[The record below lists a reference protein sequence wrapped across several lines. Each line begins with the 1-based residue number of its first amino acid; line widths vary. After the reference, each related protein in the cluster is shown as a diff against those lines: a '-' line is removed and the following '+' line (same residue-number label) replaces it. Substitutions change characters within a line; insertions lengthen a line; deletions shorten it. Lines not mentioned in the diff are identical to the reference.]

1 MNCDLIVHS
10 FCVCSLH
17 TFSNV
22 IHSNKI
28 LHRKI
33 THLQIGLQKSAA
45 KEVQGPV
52 CPEVQ
57 ADELCWHRAHRET
70 ER

>member
-1 MNCDLIVHS
+1 M
-10 FCVCSLH
+10 
-17 TFSNV
+17 
-22 IHSNKI
+22 
-28 LHRKI
+28 

-45 KEVQGPV
+45 KEEQGPV

>member
-1 MNCDLIVHS
+1 M
-10 FCVCSLH
+10 
-17 TFSNV
+17 
-22 IHSNKI
+22 
-28 LHRKI
+28 

-45 KEVQGPV
+45 KEEQGPV

-70 ER
+70 ERWPAALQDSDKIGRILIESSIINQRSD